1 MVDGCELSQPLA
13 IVTSFFALQKP
24 NFTDRVMVQT
34 GKPGIALMA
43 KTHRPNDDPEFAC
56 AYLQAAFEE
65 AHLPGGQQALIAAMR
80 QIAEAHGV
88 AQVAEKAGMPRE
100 SVYRALS
107 PRGNPT
113 LKTLLSI
120 LNAQGLRL
128 TAVSV

>member
-1 MVDGCELSQPLA
+1 MHCGLRTCK
-13 IVTSFFALQKP
+13 I
-24 NFTDRVMVQT
+24 

-43 KTHRPNDDPEFAC
+43 KTHRPNDETIIDLLKADPEFAC

-80 QIAEAHGV
+80 QIAEAHGI

-107 PRGNPT
+107 PKGNPT

-128 TAVSV
+128 TAVSA